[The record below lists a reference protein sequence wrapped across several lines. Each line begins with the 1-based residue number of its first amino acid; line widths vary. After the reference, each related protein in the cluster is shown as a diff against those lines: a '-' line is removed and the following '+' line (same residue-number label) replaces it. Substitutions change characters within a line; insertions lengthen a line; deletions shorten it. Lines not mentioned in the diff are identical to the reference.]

1 MNEEQKQNGTLEDT
15 LAAEETALP
24 EEADT
29 AAIDDEDDEYEE
41 PEEVVFVTTQ
51 ITGDLLDLMTDVM
64 MRQVKPG
71 TRRNTAI
78 VAVVAAVAGIACLA
92 AGQTTI
98 GFVLWVVAVV
108 AAYYWSRMS
117 AKAARSR
124 LGRSEGLQWDYV
136 FDKAGI
142 HVGTRQSD
150 PAIGW
155 GAVKRAWL
163 ERGCYIFEVQNSS
176 VVVKQDSL
184 SGEDR
189 NTLELLMLEHVQN
202 CTLS

>member
-41 PEEVVFVTTQ
+41 PEEVVFVTTK
-51 ITGDLLDLMTDVM
+51 ITSDLLDLMTDVM

-71 TRRNTAI
+71 SRRNTAI

-117 AKAARSR
+117 ARSARSR

-136 FDKAGI
+136 FDKEGI
-142 HVGTRQSD
+142 HVGTSQSA

-155 GAVKRAWL
+155 GTVKRAWL

-184 SGEDR
+184 SSEDR